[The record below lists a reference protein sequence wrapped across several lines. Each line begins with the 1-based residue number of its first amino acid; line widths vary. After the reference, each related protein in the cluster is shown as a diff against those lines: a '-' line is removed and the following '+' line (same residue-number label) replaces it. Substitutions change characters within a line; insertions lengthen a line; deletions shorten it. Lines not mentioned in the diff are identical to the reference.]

1 VGEQL
6 SFAAGRPVLRKVR
19 CSLFAKRCLR
29 KPISSFSGDWWMKK
43 ETLTGVGR
51 RKFLKSSL
59 ALSALSILPA
69 DSEATP
75 IVAEPNDREYWVQ
88 VLTRVAHP
96 VLKALSER
104 RLKVEMPVEAP
115 HGNVE
120 ERRQFTY
127 LEAMGRLLTGIAPWL
142 ESGPQDGPEGTLRSQ
157 YAEWSRVAIEA
168 GTDPAS
174 PDFMNFNH
182 GSQPVVDAAFLA
194 LAIVRAPT
202 ELWKK
207 LDARTQQRVI
217 TALQSSRVIQPGY
230 SNWLLF
236 SAMVEA
242 ALSFMG
248 VWWDPMR
255 VDYAIR
261 TLDTWYKGDGVYGDG
276 PAFHWDYYNSFVIH
290 PMLLHILDTIAKSS
304 PSWDTYRPMMMLRTR
319 RYAAIQER
327 MISPEA
333 TFPPVGR
340 SLCYRFGAF
349 HLLAEM
355 ALRRQLP
362 DGVSPQQVRSALTA
376 VMRRMLDAP
385 GTFDDHGWLTVGF
398 YGHQP
403 SIAEP
408 YISTGSCYLCSAA
421 WLPLGLPASD
431 PFWAGPA
438 APWTA
443 KRTWAGEAVL
453 ADHAL
458 IDDPRNKT

>member
-1 VGEQL
+1 V
-6 SFAAGRPVLRKVR
+6 V
-19 CSLFAKRCLR
+19 
-29 KPISSFSGDWWMKK
+29 
-43 ETLTGVGR
+43 ET
-51 RKFLKSSL
+51 
-59 ALSALSILPA
+59 
-69 DSEATP
+69 
-75 IVAEPNDREYWVQ
+75 NDREYWVQ
-88 VLTRVAHP
+88 VLTRIAHP
-96 VLKALSER
+96 VLQSLSER
-104 RLKVEMPVEAP
+104 KLKVVMPVEAP
-115 HGNVE
+115 HGNAA

-127 LEAMGRLLTGIAPWL
+127 LEAMGRLLTGMAPWL
-142 ESGPQDGPEGTLRSQ
+142 ESGPQSGPEGGLRNQ
-157 YAEWSRVAIEA
+157 YAEWSRMAIQA

-194 LAIVRAPT
+194 LAILRAPT
-202 ELWKK
+202 ELWQK
-207 LDARTQQRVI
+207 LDSKTQQHVI
-217 TALQSSRVIQPGY
+217 AALQSSRVIQPNF

-242 ALSFMG
+242 ALCFMG

-255 VDYAIR
+255 EDYAVR

-290 PMLLHILDTIAKSS
+290 PMLLHILDTVAKSS
-304 PSWDTYRPMMMLRTR
+304 SSWDSYRPVMLMRAR

-327 MISPEA
+327 MISPEG
-333 TFPPVGR
+333 TFPPIGR

-355 ALRRQLP
+355 ALRHELP
-362 DGVSPQQVRSALTA
+362 EGVSPQQVRSALTA
-376 VMRRMLDAP
+376 VMRRMVDAP
-385 GTFDDHGWLTVGF
+385 GMFDDQGWLRVGF

-403 SIAEP
+403 SVAES

-431 PFWAGPA
+431 LFWAGSA

-443 KRTWAGEAVL
+443 KRVWAGDDMP

-458 IDDPRNKT
+458 AEKA